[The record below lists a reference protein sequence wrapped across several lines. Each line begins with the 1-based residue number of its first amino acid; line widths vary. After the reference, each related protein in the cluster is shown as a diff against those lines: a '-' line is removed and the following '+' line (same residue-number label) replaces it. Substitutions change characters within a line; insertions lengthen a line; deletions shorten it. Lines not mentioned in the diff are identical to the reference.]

1 MSGGAE
7 VEREFIVPNELGLH
21 ARPAGRFV
29 AVAARFEAEIWVG
42 CRGEWVS
49 GKSLISLLTL
59 GACQGAPLRIRAV
72 GADAQAAVEALG
84 RVIET
89 LGDEVAEVDLG

>member
-1 MSGGAE
+1 MKPSQQ

-29 AVAARFEAEIWVG
+29 AVAGRFEAEIWVG

-72 GADAQAAVEALG
+72 GSDARAAVEALG
-84 RVIET
+84 HVIET
-89 LGDEVAEVDLG
+89 LGDEVAQARSR

>member
-1 MSGGAE
+1 MSARLE
-7 VEREFIVPNELGLH
+7 IEREFLVPNELGLH

-29 AVAARFEAEIWVG
+29 AVAGRFTAEIWVG
-42 CRGEWVS
+42 CGGEGVS

-59 GACQGAPLRIRAV
+59 GARQGAPLRIRAV
-72 GADAQAAVEALG
+72 GPDAQLAVEALG

-89 LGDEVAEVDLG
+89 LGDEVAEVDSG